1 MNIVIKKI
9 IIASMLTIITPFY
22 GQAGGISVDAG
33 LTPGQDRWILRAQS
47 RFMKMQNSNVTARN
61 HIFPLIVAYG
71 VTSNFT
77 LIARG
82 MYVNRI
88 IEMDH
93 EVQKRGFNDP
103 FVLLKIKVYRKNT
116 AHYVLGIAPYFA
128 SNVPVGS
135 KEISDRTW
143 NPEVGLSMSLRPRF
157 WAIDFTSSYTIN
169 DALKKTEV
177 KESDNLSINFAFSSI
192 IPIKNSNI
200 AISPVL
206 ELTYNREFNSK
217 ANESTKQQ
225 ILYISPGLT
234 FIKSSFMLEA
244 LYQIAVFQRTDAQ
257 IMQSKSRFV
266 AGLRYMF

>member
-9 IIASMLTIITPFY
+9 ITASMLILFTSFY
-22 GQAGGISVDAG
+22 AQAGGISVDAG
-33 LTPGQDRWILRAQS
+33 LTPGQDRWILRTQY
-47 RFMKMQNSNVTARN
+47 RFMKIQNLNMTAQN
-61 HIFPLIVAYG
+61 HIFSLMVAYG

-88 IEMDH
+88 IEMNP

-103 FVLLKIKVYRKNT
+103 FVLLKIKVYRENT

-128 SNVPVGS
+128 SNVPVGNE
-135 KEISDRTW
+135 EISDRTW
-143 NPEVGLSMSLRPRF
+143 NPEVGLSMSFRPRF
-157 WAIDFTSSYTIN
+157 WSIDFTTSYTVN
-169 DALKKTEV
+169 DALNKTEV
-177 KESDNLSINFAFSSI
+177 QEIDNLSINLAFSSI
-192 IPIKNSNI
+192 IPFENSNM

-206 ELTYNREFNSK
+206 ELTFNKEFNS
-217 ANESTKQQ
+217 NVRESTKQE

-234 FIKSSFMLEA
+234 FIKSSLMLEA
-244 LYQIAVFQRTDAQ
+244 LYQFPVFQRTDAQ
-257 IMQSKSRFV
+257 IMKSKSRFV

>member
-9 IIASMLTIITPFY
+9 ITTSMLILFTSFY
-22 GQAGGISVDAG
+22 VQAGGISVDAG
-33 LTPGQDRWILRAQS
+33 LTPGQDRWILRTQY
-47 RFMKMQNSNVTARN
+47 RFMKMQNSNMTAQN

-103 FVLLKIKVYRKNT
+103 FILLKIKVYRKNT
-116 AHYVLGIAPYFA
+116 AHYVMGIAPYFA

-135 KEISDRTW
+135 KEISDNTW

-157 WAIDFTSSYTIN
+157 WALDFTSSYTVS

-177 KESDNLSINFAFSSI
+177 QESDNLSLNLAFSSI
-192 IPIKNSNI
+192 IPIKNSNT

-206 ELTYNREFNSK
+206 ELTYNKEFNSNV
-217 ANESTKQQ
+217 NERTKQE
-225 ILYISPGLT
+225 ILYLSPGLT
-234 FIKSSFMLEA
+234 FIKSSLMLEA
-244 LYQIAVFQRTDAQ
+244 LYQIAVLQRTDAQ
-257 IMQSKSRFV
+257 IMKSKSRFV
-266 AGLRYMF
+266 TGLRYMF